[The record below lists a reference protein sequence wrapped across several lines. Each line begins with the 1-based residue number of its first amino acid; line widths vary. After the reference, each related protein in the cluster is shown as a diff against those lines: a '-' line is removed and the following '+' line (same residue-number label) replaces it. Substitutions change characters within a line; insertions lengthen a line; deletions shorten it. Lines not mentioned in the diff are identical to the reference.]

1 MNEAL
6 HCWSSNTHI
15 LIERSYRPG
24 KGGAAFLS
32 DSCCWD
38 FDAVT
43 LAFEDANS
51 KLLDVVSIAE
61 LDIDAEVKSMLTT
74 VW

>member
-6 HCWSSNTHI
+6 FIKHSYSIN
-15 LIERSYRPG
+15 RSYRTG
-24 KGGAAFLS
+24 IDGAAFLS

-38 FDAVT
+38 FDGVT
-43 LAFEDANS
+43 LTFEDANL
-51 KLLDVVSIAE
+51 KVLDVVSIAE
-61 LDIDAEVKSMLTT
+61 SDIDAELKSALTT